1 MWAESGGLSA
11 EGFEE
16 ELFSNPSALGTFMV
30 DDVFG
35 PKVVQLKFW
44 ISILFDDMPLSAPFW
59 HLMSRIRLWSSA
71 ESLGASASSTTSGV
85 LSRSALGV

>member
-1 MWAESGGLSA
+1 MNRFHPEEIVGRVRGSQR

-44 ISILFDDMPLSAPFW
+44 ISIFSMIKIKNAYNY
-59 HLMSRIRLWSSA
+59 IIT
-71 ESLGASASSTTSGV
+71 EV
-85 LSRSALGV
+85 

>member
-44 ISILFDDMPLSAPFW
+44 ISIFSMIKIKNAYNYRSLMICPLVLLF
-59 HLMSRIRLWSSA
+59 
-71 ESLGASASSTTSGV
+71 GT
-85 LSRSALGV
+85 